1 MKRKRI
7 AWTTNLVNIGVLTSL
22 VLNNCNPVYGMIAC
36 SVSALTILI
45 AVIPEA
51 LKEGIVY
58 NDDFE

>member
-7 AWTTNLVNIGVLTSL
+7 AWVTNLLNIGILSFL
-22 VLNNCNPVYGMIAC
+22 VAKNFSPLYGMIAC
-36 SVSALTILI
+36 SIAAITILI

-58 NDDFE
+58 NDEI